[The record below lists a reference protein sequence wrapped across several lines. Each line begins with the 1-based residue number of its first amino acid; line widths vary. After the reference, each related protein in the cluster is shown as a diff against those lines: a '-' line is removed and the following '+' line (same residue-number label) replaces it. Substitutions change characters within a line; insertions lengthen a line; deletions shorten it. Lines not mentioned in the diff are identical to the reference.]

1 MSRTIIEQH
10 SNGRLSVSNSN
21 KGAVFKIELPI
32 N

>member
-10 SNGRLSVSNSN
+10 SHGRLSVSNSDL
-21 KGAVFKIELPI
+21 GAVFKIELPL